1 MIRDLINI
9 RDAQAIIDHFGTEF
23 DSHKFIEVFAD
34 QHPNEYSAI
43 LIRYTE
49 DADRKAN
56 SLIARFLSA
65 NQRELQIT
73 KVKNRKS
80 KSGNVHENQTSCA
93 LWRKNL

>member
-9 RDAQAIIDHFGTEF
+9 RDAQSIIGHFITEF
-23 DSHKFIEVFAD
+23 DSHEFIEVFAD
-34 QHPNEYSAI
+34 QYPNDYSAI
-43 LIRYTE
+43 LVRYTE

-65 NQRELQIT
+65 NQHELDIT
-73 KVKNRKS
+73 KVENRKS

-93 LWRKNL
+93 LWRKNS